1 MMEGV
6 MGSKPVI
13 GLAMLIAAALAPLPQ
28 TALAASPAPIV
39 FLDIVGPELPRQ
51 AQFYREV
58 FGWQSDAGGNFSVSA
73 AAPLRGVLRVEDPKE
88 NPTAERVV
96 YLGVPDI
103 NATLAAIAAHGGKT
117 VLPRL
122 EVPGVA
128 ILALFTDP
136 AGNRMGLVE
145 MDGDKAKVPAAG
157 KR

>member
-1 MMEGV
+1 MNAT
-6 MGSKPVI
+6 SITK
-13 GLAMLIAAALAPLPQ
+13 LAALAALPLALHSGG
-28 TALAASPAPIV
+28 ALAAPTGGSTKMPAPIV
-39 FLDIVGPELPRQ
+39 FIDIVGPELPKQ

-58 FGWQSDAGGNFSVSA
+58 FGWEIGADGDFSVPA
-73 AAPLRGVLRVEDPKE
+73 TTPMRGVLRVEDPRE
-88 NPTAERVV
+88 NPTAERVI

-122 EVPGVA
+122 EVPNVA

-145 MDGDKAKVPAAG
+145 MAGDKAKVPRAP
-157 KR
+157 

>member
-1 MMEGV
+1 MMEGIMSLKSIRDWAV
-6 MGSKPVI
+6 L
-13 GLAMLIAAALAPLPQ
+13 LALALAPLP
-28 TALAASPAPIV
+28 AAAQGKPKMPAPIV
-39 FLDIVGPELPRQ
+39 FVDIVGAELPKQ

-58 FGWQSDAGGNFSVSA
+58 FGWQVGPGGNFAVPA
-73 AAPLRGVLRVEDPKE
+73 ATPMQGTLRVEDPKK
-88 NPTAERVV
+88 NPIERVI

-122 EVPGVA
+122 EVPNVA

-145 MDGDKAKVPAAG
+145 MNGDKAKVPGA
-157 KR
+157 R

>member
-1 MMEGV
+1 
-6 MGSKPVI
+6 MGSGSVT
-13 GLAMLIAAALAPLPQ
+13 GWAMLLTLALAPLP
-28 TALAASPAPIV
+28 AAAQGAARMPAPIV
-39 FLDIVGPELPRQ
+39 FFDIAGPELVKQ

-58 FGWQSDAGGNFSVSA
+58 FGWQTDAGGNFSVPTTT
-73 AAPLRGVLRVEDPKE
+73 PLRGALRVEDPKE
-88 NPTAERVV
+88 NPIERVI

-103 NATLAAIAAHGGKT
+103 NATLAAIAAHGGKA

-145 MDGDKAKVPAAG
+145 MDGDKAKVPG
-157 KR
+157 GR

>member
-1 MMEGV
+1 MS
-6 MGSKPVI
+6 SKST
-13 GLAMLIAAALAPLPQ
+13 GGWAMLLALTLAPLP
-28 TALAASPAPIV
+28 AAAQGGPKAPAPIV
-39 FLDIVGPELPRQ
+39 FVDIVGPELAKQ

-58 FGWQSDAGGNFSVSA
+58 FGWQTDAAGQFSVPA
-73 AAPLRGVLRVEDPKE
+73 TPTMRGVLRVEDPRE
-88 NPTAERVV
+88 NPTAERVI

-122 EVPGVA
+122 EVPNVA

-145 MDGDKAKVPAAG
+145 MDGDKAKVPG
-157 KR
+157 GR

>member
-1 MMEGV
+1 MSSRSV
-6 MGSKPVI
+6 T
-13 GLAMLIAAALAPLPQ
+13 GLAMLLALTLAPLPV
-28 TALAASPAPIV
+28 AAQGVARMPAPVV
-39 FLDIVGPELPRQ
+39 FFDIVGAELPKQ

-58 FGWQSDAGGNFSVSA
+58 FGWQIGAGGDFSAPV
-73 AAPLRGVLRVEDPKE
+73 AAPLRGNLRVEDPKE
-88 NPTAERVV
+88 NPIERVI

-103 NATLAAIAAHGGKT
+103 NATLATIAAHGGKT

-145 MDGDKAKVPAAG
+145 MDGGKAKVPG

>member
-1 MMEGV
+1 
-6 MGSKPVI
+6 
-13 GLAMLIAAALAPLPQ
+13 
-28 TALAASPAPIV
+28 
-39 FLDIVGPELPRQ
+39 
-51 AQFYREV
+51 
-58 FGWQSDAGGNFSVSA
+58 
-73 AAPLRGVLRVEDPKE
+73 VLRVEDPKE

>member
-1 MMEGV
+1 MLSRSVTGFA
-6 MGSKPVI
+6 I
-13 GLAMLIAAALAPLPQ
+13 LLALGLAPLP
-28 TALAASPAPIV
+28 AAAKSAARKPAPIV
-39 FLDIVGPELPRQ
+39 FVDIVGTELPKQ

-58 FGWQSDAGGNFSVSA
+58 FGWKIGADGGFSAPA
-73 AAPLRGVLRVEDPKE
+73 ATPMRGTLRVEDAKK
-88 NPTAERVV
+88 NPIERVI

-103 NATLAAIAAHGGKT
+103 NAALAAVTAHGGKIA
-117 VLPRL
+117 LPRL

-145 MDGDKAKVPAAG
+145 MDGDKAKVPG

>member
-1 MMEGV
+1 M
-6 MGSKPVI
+6 
-13 GLAMLIAAALAPLPQ
+13 LALALAPLPGR
-28 TALAASPAPIV
+28 ALAAGPAPIV
-39 FLDIVGPELPRQ
+39 FVDIVGTELPKQ

-58 FGWQSDAGGNFSVSA
+58 FGWQIGAGGDFSAPV
-73 AAPLRGVLRVEDPKE
+73 AAPMRGTLRVEDPKE
-88 NPTAERVV
+88 NPIERVI

-103 NATLAAIAAHGGKT
+103 NAALAAVAAHGGKT

-145 MDGDKAKVPAAG
+145 MDGDKAKVPG